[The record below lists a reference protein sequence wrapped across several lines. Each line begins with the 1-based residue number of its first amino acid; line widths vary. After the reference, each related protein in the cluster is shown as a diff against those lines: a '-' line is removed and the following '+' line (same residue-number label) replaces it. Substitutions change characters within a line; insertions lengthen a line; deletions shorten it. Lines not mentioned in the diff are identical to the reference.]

1 MGQVVPILNRL
12 LRTDGGRLRCGWR
25 LILFALIMVA
35 VTAVTAVLFPA
46 GFITAQ
52 AALLVGAVFSGVLL
66 LRLDGRPAGAL
77 GFYIKRAGIS
87 EAFLGLGL
95 GTVIAFAVV
104 VLMVAAGGLT
114 WIAQDG
120 SMFAWFVGS
129 VGALIFLAVPAAAE
143 EALLRGYPLQA
154 IAEVWG
160 PRAAVFIT
168 SAIFG
173 GLHLFNPNLTFL
185 GTVNITVAGI
195 FLGIVYLRTG
205 SLWWATGA
213 HLGWNW
219 MHGYVADVPVSG
231 LELLDAPVYDGVL
244 LGPKWLGG
252 GAFGPEGSLLAT
264 LVLIVAVVICLRT
277 SALVPSD
284 AATEAQP
291 LVVMVRNS

>member
-1 MGQVVPILNRL
+1 M
-12 LRTDGGRLRCGWR
+12 
-25 LILFALIMVA
+25 FALIMVA
-35 VTAVTAVLFPA
+35 VTAVTAVVFPA

-95 GTVIAFAVV
+95 GSAIAFAVV
-104 VLMVAAGGLT
+104 ALMVAAGGLS

-129 VGALIFLAVPAAAE
+129 LGALIFLAVPAAAE

-160 PRAAVFIT
+160 PWAAILVT

-195 FLGIVYLRTG
+195 FLFFLIFGLSMLLLLLIIAAARLWVAGRVPKIVLVAR
-205 SLWWATGA
+205 A
-213 HLGWNW
+213 HS
-219 MHGYVADVPVSG
+219 VS
-231 LELLDAPVYDGVL
+231 PWTIIQ
-244 LGPKWLGG
+244 K
-252 GAFGPEGSLLAT
+252 
-264 LVLIVAVVICLRT
+264 VIARRRDKSCKF
-277 SALVPSD
+277 
-284 AATEAQP
+284 
-291 LVVMVRNS
+291 